1 MNYLCHGKGKMYYK
15 NNTIK
20 YEGEY
25 VNNKMEGNGKYIFE
39 NDNYYEGQFMN
50 GLKHGKGIS
59 Y

>member
-15 NNTIK
+15 NKNIK